1 MMFRRKTE
9 DEPKIDMTPMVDVV
23 FLLLIFF
30 MISTT
35 FVENPGISIDL
46 PESSTATTKAE
57 PHETKLFVDRSGSLF
72 LDQEPV
78 SIDQLPARLRN
89 AVSAGSAGSSSF
101 VLMAD
106 QEVRHGL
113 VVTIMDLAQ
122 QAGFKQL
129 AIGTE
134 KKPVP

>member
-1 MMFRRKTE
+1 MMFRRKSE

-46 PESSTATTKAE
+46 PDSASEVSRSE
-57 PHETKLFVDRSGSLF
+57 PRETKLFVDQAGVLY
-72 LDQEPV
+72 LDQTRV
-78 SIDQLPARLRN
+78 SLDELPGKLKN
-89 AVSAGSAGSSSF
+89 ILAGQSESGSF

-106 QEVRHGL
+106 RQVRHGL
-113 VVTIMDLAQ
+113 VVTIMDIAQ
-122 QAGFKQL
+122 QAGFRQL

-134 KKPVP
+134 KKPAP

>member
-1 MMFRRKTE
+1 MFRRKTE

-46 PESSTATTKAE
+46 PDSSSATSKTE
-57 PHETKLFVDRSGSLF
+57 PQETKLFVDRSGALF

-78 SIDQLPARLRN
+78 SLDLLPAKLRS
-89 AVSAGSAGSSSF
+89 AVTDKAETHSF

-106 QEVRHGL
+106 QEVHHGL
-113 VVTIMDLAQ
+113 VVTIMDIAQ

-134 KKPVP
+134 KKPKP

>member
-9 DEPKIDMTPMVDVV
+9 EEPKIDMTPMVDVV

-35 FVENPGISIDL
+35 FVENPGINIDL
-46 PESSTATTKAE
+46 PDSASEVSQSE
-57 PHETKLFVDRSGSLF
+57 PRETKLFVDPAGELY
-72 LDQEPV
+72 LDQVKVTLEELPGKLAD
-78 SIDQLPARLRN
+78 ILADQPE
-89 AVSAGSAGSSSF
+89 AGSF

-106 QEVRHGL
+106 QQVRHGL
-113 VVTIMDLAQ
+113 VVTIMDIAQ
-122 QAGFKQL
+122 QAGYRQL

-134 KKPVP
+134 KKPAP

>member
-1 MMFRRKTE
+1 MMFRRKTQE
-9 DEPKIDMTPMVDVV
+9 EPKVDMTPMVDVV

-46 PESSTATTKAE
+46 PQSSSEMTKTE
-57 PHETKLFVDRSGSLF
+57 PHETKLFVDPQGKIY
-72 LDQEPV
+72 LDKQPV
-78 SIDQLPARLRN
+78 ELSQLYDRLAAMPAQRD
-89 AVSAGSAGSSSF
+89 GKGSF

-106 QEVRHGL
+106 ENVKHGL
-113 VVTIMDLAQ
+113 VVEIMDVAQ
-122 QAGFKQL
+122 RAGFTQL

-134 KKPVP
+134 KKPQ